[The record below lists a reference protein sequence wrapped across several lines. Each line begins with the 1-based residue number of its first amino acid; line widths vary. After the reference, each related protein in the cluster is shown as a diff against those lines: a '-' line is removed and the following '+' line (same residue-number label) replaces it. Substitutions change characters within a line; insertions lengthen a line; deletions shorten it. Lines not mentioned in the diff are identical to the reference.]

1 MGGPGSGRRT
11 GRRTPGGRFAPRVSD
26 PVRNLPVG
34 DEGGRSRVSLEPW
47 LARCLAVGE
56 DDTAAAIV
64 TELAGRTWQGT
75 NPYA

>member
-1 MGGPGSGRRT
+1 
-11 GRRTPGGRFAPRVSD
+11 
-26 PVRNLPVG
+26 VRNLPVG